1 MYYFDMGKTITVN
14 LDEAVEKKFKEKAI
28 LKFGNRKGS
37 LTKAVNEALEQWLK
51 SDGKDVLSENLK
63 LLDTGIE
70 MRKWKFKHEDLYD
83 R

>member
-1 MYYFDMGKTITVN
+1 MYFIYMGKTITVN

-28 LKFGNRKGS
+28 LKYGKRKGS
-37 LTKAVNEALEQWLK
+37 LAKALNEALEQWLK
-51 SDGKDVLSENLK
+51 SDGKDVLSENLR

-70 MRKWKFKHEDLYD
+70 MRKWKFKREDLYE

>member
-1 MYYFDMGKTITVN
+1 MGKTVTVN
-14 LDEAVEKKFKEKAI
+14 LDEAIEKKFKEKAK

-37 LTKAVNEALEQWLK
+37 LAKALNEALEQWLK
-51 SDGKDVLSENLK
+51 SDSQDVLGENLR

-70 MRKWKFKHEDLYD
+70 MKKWKFKREDLYE

>member
-1 MYYFDMGKTITVN
+1 MGKTVTVN
-14 LDEAVEKKFKEKAI
+14 LDEAIEKKFKEKAK

-37 LTKAVNEALEQWLK
+37 LAKALNEALEQWLK
-51 SDGKDVLSENLK
+51 SDAQDVFGENLK

-70 MRKWKFKHEDLYD
+70 MKKWKFKREDLYE

>member
-1 MYYFDMGKTITVN
+1 MGKTVTVN
-14 LDEAVEKKFKEKAI
+14 LDEAIEKKFKEKAK

-37 LTKAVNEALEQWLK
+37 LAKALNEALEQWLK
-51 SDGKDVLSENLK
+51 SDAQNVLGENLK

-70 MRKWKFKHEDLYD
+70 MKKWKFKREDLYE

>member
-70 MRKWKFKHEDLYD
+70 MKKWKFKREDLYD